1 MVIGGHAIR
10 LLASARGTT
19 GRRLSPSGDP
29 VSHFVKHLAIKY
41 GFAVGSC
48 DSSLISEPHLLWL
61 YICMLPCFSEVTV
74 RGLMGILWDHREL
87 STICTLGLL
96 GTQGNV
102 SILSLLPILLRGVAY
117 TYLVFIP
124 SCTTN
129 SGAVLS
135 AMECSSLLT
144 AYHVALV
151 TSLAVMTHVG
161 LRR

>member
-1 MVIGGHAIR
+1 MGSTVEPPKTFHTTITASAAHDVFLSQVSEGASSTRVGEALHASRPPVAARVCRTFSRMPLELPPQVVIGGHAIR

-74 RGLMGILWDHREL
+74 RGLMGILWDHR
-87 STICTLGLL
+87 
-96 GTQGNV
+96 
-102 SILSLLPILLRGVAY
+102 
-117 TYLVFIP
+117 
-124 SCTTN
+124 
-129 SGAVLS
+129 
-135 AMECSSLLT
+135 
-144 AYHVALV
+144 
-151 TSLAVMTHVG
+151 
-161 LRR
+161 